1 MVVKAMEINRRK
13 PVIRGRAS
21 IIHTSLTV
29 KVLWKRQLERMIAF
43 LIDNDYA
50 FEWKFVNEVSLKEVH
65 YLLTINEICWAENLT
80 KISKILEKCDY
91 QEI

>member
-1 MVVKAMEINRRK
+1 MKIDRRK

-21 IIHTSLTV
+21 IIHASLTI

-43 LIDNDYA
+43 LIANDYA
-50 FEWKFVNEVSLKEVH
+50 FSWNWVPKQSGYPGSDH
-65 YLLTINEICWAENLT
+65 YLLTIDEICWAENLT
-80 KISKILEKCDY
+80 EISRILEKCDY